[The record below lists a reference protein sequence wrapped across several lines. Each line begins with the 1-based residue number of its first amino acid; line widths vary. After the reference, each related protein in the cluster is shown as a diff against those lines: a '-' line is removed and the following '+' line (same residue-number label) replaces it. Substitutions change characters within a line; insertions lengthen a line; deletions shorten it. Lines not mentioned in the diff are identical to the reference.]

1 MENSFFCRPPHPSDS
16 EEIVN
21 LIHTQK
27 NKSTDLVNIP
37 VFIYKILAPLIS
49 PSFQCSLIA
58 LRLNVFFRNDLK
70 QQKKINIFKYGDSIL
85 PRNIDLF
92 PRCLSCGRYL
102 KN

>member
-1 MENSFFCRPPHPSDS
+1 MENSFFCPPHPSDS
-16 EEIVN
+16 EEIGN
-21 LIHTQK
+21 LIHTQ

-37 VFIYKILAPLIS
+37 VFIYKILAPPIS

-58 LRLNVFFRNDLK
+58 LHLNVFFRNDLK
-70 QQKKINIFKYGDSIL
+70 QQKNIQIFKYGDSIL